1 VLTPFRPNGPFPIR
15 STHAITIQSACT
27 VYEFFC
33 ITWDFA
39 RSRDRESNLHRER
52 KLCRKRARARE
63 KETERRRCSTSE
75 RWTSS
80 FFCTSS
86 VFFFFLRRR
95 YYVVAL
101 NDEHAAR
108 SVGTRQLSLLTLN
121 WSKLLQ
127 LDVITR
133 RRRGTSAMFLSFSFS
148 FSLCRKYHQR
158 DVTILKLSSC
168 QPLSISYF

>member
-1 VLTPFRPNGPFPIR
+1 MYSVQILLHHMRFRKI
-15 STHAITIQSACT
+15 A
-27 VYEFFC
+27 
-33 ITWDFA
+33 
-39 RSRDRESNLHRER
+39 NLIFIATGNFVGNV
-52 KLCRKRARARE
+52 RAQE
-63 KETERRRCSTSE
+63 KETDADARPLNDGLLLFSARHI
-75 RWTSS
+75 
-80 FFCTSS
+80 
-86 VFFFFLRRR
+86 FFLRRR
-95 YYVVAL
+95 YYVVAF
-101 NDEHAAR
+101 NDERAAR